1 MRSDHLTK
9 HARRHANTPANQLL
23 GAGAAGPIIQ
33 VGQTRPLN
41 SPLGLN
47 STGSTPCGTPTAAK
61 PAASLWPQTLGG
73 AENSMAGEFSEQTGF
88 RFTVKPQLK
97 DTSEGI
103 VQSLFVPRP

>member
-23 GAGAAGPIIQ
+23 NSGAAGSIIQ
-33 VGQTRPLN
+33 IRQTRPVS

-61 PAASLWPQTLGG
+61 PAAPLWPHSLGG
-73 AENSMAGEFSEQTGF
+73 TENNMANEFPEQTGF
-88 RFTVKPQLK
+88 RFPLKPHLS
-97 DTSEGI
+97 TSGEI
-103 VQSLFVPRP
+103 LYQ